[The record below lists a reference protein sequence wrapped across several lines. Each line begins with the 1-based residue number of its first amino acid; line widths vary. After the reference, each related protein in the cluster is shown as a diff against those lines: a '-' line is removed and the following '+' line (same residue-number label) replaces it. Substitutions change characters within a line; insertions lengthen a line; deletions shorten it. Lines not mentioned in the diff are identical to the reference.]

1 MALGFQDCCNSAS
14 YFYLNGIPATV
25 SEFETYYI
33 TTSQGENFCA
43 TYVDVPALNYLPP
56 TYNLLEM
63 TQFVDC
69 DDCKTSNN
77 YTCPTSETILSD
89 QVSAGSVAVSD
100 CRIVTIMPLYAECV
114 SVDPTVANASNGSVS
129 VFVTGGTPP
138 YFFYSGGTTNAV
150 GNNAAGNTNNVFPIF
165 QNLPQGTYNVD
176 VTDSNNDFLISL
188 SCVLDTTPPDLTVSC
203 VPTNVSING
212 ANNGSISLNVT
223 GGIPPYKYY
232 YLGNLVTLPISN
244 LVAGSYNIEVRDSGV
259 GGNLQ
264 IENITCTVTEP
275 DAIDFPQFICL
286 KFTMCDTVFTLQLEN
301 SETYQNYRP
310 IYVCNFPEVFGMA
323 SLSLFY
329 GTNGWTTSS
338 QSIITQPSFNG
349 FCGISVIN
357 QTFSLI
363 SNQPTSSLPFGSYI
377 NTGSVIGLTGI
388 IVTLGICQVSGI
400 FVSAQEY
407 CALTP
412 NLLSSVVVNAN
423 GGTPPYNFNV
433 FNNLV
438 NQLSSSPTFSLRGGS
453 YSLVVT
459 DSLGT
464 ESNPSSFIVTTN
476 PGTDVLFGIDACSTG
491 NFTYSVTNQINQ
503 SPFIQL
509 GESGNLIATVS
520 TTIDFSFLPNGAQF
534 TGKLKFSLD
543 SIFISGGE
551 AYAEPVTTNIKVT
564 PQLNTNQIITN
575 GVTTNIL
582 NGVIPQFVSQAFPSV
597 NGTNGV
603 WYNFAKGSQ
612 CCSNPTKEGLKWSQN
627 EYWETPTLT
636 FNNTTQLILNIGI
649 STVNMVPFLKGKCA
663 SSFCGGYLQN
673 TMKITLQNLNPVTG
687 CLNLNGEKVLT
698 SFTVENN
705 SNGVAGWVT
714 PPIFC

>member
-1 MALGFQDCCNSAS
+1 MALGFQDCCNSSS

-43 TYVDVPALNYLPP
+43 TYVDVPSLNYQPP
-56 TYNLLEM
+56 TYTLLEM
-63 TQFVDC
+63 TEYTDC
-69 DDCKTSNN
+69 EDCKTSNS
-77 YTCPTSETILSD
+77 YTCPTSETILTN
-89 QVSAGSVAVSD
+89 QVNVGSIAVSD
-100 CRIVTIMPLYAECV
+100 CRVVTIMPLYAECV
-114 SVDPTVANASNGSVS
+114 SVDPTVASASNGSVK

-150 GNNAAGNTNNVFPIF
+150 GNNNSVNNVYTIF

-188 SCVLDTTPPDLTVSC
+188 SCVLDTTPPVLTVSC
-203 VPTNVSING
+203 IPTNVSING
-212 ANNGSISLNVT
+212 ANDGSISLNVA

-232 YLGNLVTLPISN
+232 YLGSLVTLPISN
-244 LVAGSYNIEVRDSGV
+244 LVAGSYNLQVKDSGV

-264 IENITCTVTEP
+264 TKNITCTITEP
-275 DAIDFPQFICL
+275 DAIDYPQFICL
-286 KFTMCDTVFTLQLEN
+286 KFTICETVFTIQLEN

-310 IYVCNFPEVFGMA
+310 IYICNSPEVFGLA

-338 QSIITQPSFNG
+338 QSIISQPSFNG
-349 FCGISVIN
+349 PCGISVIG
-357 QTFSLI
+357 QTFLLVS
-363 SNQPTSSLPFGSYI
+363 SQPTSSLPFGSWV
-377 NTGSVIGLTGI
+377 NSGSVVGLTGI
-388 IVTLGICQVSGI
+388 IVTLGVCQVSGL
-400 FVSAQEY
+400 FVSAQDY

-453 YSLVVT
+453 YGLVVT

-464 ESNPSSFIVTTN
+464 ESNPISFIVPTN
-476 PGTDVLFGIDACSTG
+476 YGTDVLFGIDTCSSG
-491 NFTYSVTNQINQ
+491 NTTYSVLNEKNK
-503 SPFIQL
+503 SPLIVL
-509 GESGNLIATVS
+509 GESGILTASAS
-520 TTIDFSFLPNGAQF
+520 TIVDFSFLPDGAQF

-543 SIFISGGE
+543 SIFTSGSDGFQT
-551 AYAEPVTTNIKVT
+551 PIDSNIKVT
-564 PQLNTNQIITN
+564 PQLTGNKIINN
-575 GVTTNIL
+575 GITTNIL
-582 NGVIPQFVSQAFPSV
+582 SGVVPEFVSQTFPSS
-597 NGTNGV
+597 NGTNGL
-603 WYNFAKGSQ
+603 WYNFAKGGP

-627 EYWETPTLT
+627 EYWISPTLT
-636 FNNTTQLILNIGI
+636 FNNTTQLILNIGL
-649 STVNMVPFLKGKCA
+649 STINMVPFLKGKCS
-663 SSFCGGYLQN
+663 SSFCGGYLEN
-673 TMKITLQNLNPVTG
+673 TMKITLQNLNPVVG

-698 SFTVENN
+698 SFTVQNN

-714 PPIFC
+714 PPILCQK